1 LSLKQPIFSVTGCC
15 LSCECYQQ
23 QQQQQPATSLVTTTT
38 VGYAASLYDDW
49 LWRCAGVDVVNDGV
63 NYSVTESATTR
74 ARASCRRAHSAIW
87 CRVSR
92 RHASPGIG
100 PTVYTGHLFWG
111 GVNPQKLTIP
121 PNGCQIVCSRSFS
134 AGKKNYDYTTET
146 FLKRTINTVIRH

>member
-1 LSLKQPIFSVTGCC
+1 MSLKQPIFSVTGCC

-23 QQQQQPATSLVTTTT
+23 QQQQQPATSLVTT

-100 PTVYTGHLFWG
+100 PTVYTRHLFFLG
-111 GVNPQKLTIP
+111 GGSESPKTYNAAKLCALDLFQPGNRITIIP
-121 PNGCQIVCSRSFS
+121 RKLS
-134 AGKKNYDYTTET
+134 
-146 FLKRTINTVIRH
+146 